1 LKEDEEEKN
10 KKKNKKAKK
19 EDKPKTYPMCMS
31 HFTYKEYLK
40 EQNGQTDFTNFKEE
54 QLVIFALVSKEIVIN
69 KVK

>member
-1 LKEDEEEKN
+1 LKEEEEEKN

-40 EQNGQTDFTNFKEE
+40 EQNGQTD
-54 QLVIFALVSKEIVIN
+54 
-69 KVK
+69 